1 MDFLTEYKTQIIQ
14 VATFVTLPF
23 LVMLV
28 SLAFVYI
35 SGRMLNITKKQTSR
49 NLIAL
54 IVICLCY
61 IFYFYYMV
69 DTVSIVNKVW
79 SALTY
84 GALSII
90 FYVTIGFKLFDR
102 VDTLL
107 DKLVE
112 DPKKKKLR

>member
-1 MDFLTEYKTQIIQ
+1 MDFFIEYKTQILQI
-14 VATFVTLPF
+14 ATFITLPF
-23 LVMLV
+23 LVMLI
-28 SLAFVYI
+28 SLAMVYI

-54 IVICLCY
+54 VSICSCY
-61 IFYFYYMV
+61 AFYFSCMV
-69 DTVSIVNKVW
+69 KDVSLNGKIW

-102 VDTLL
+102 VDNLI
-107 DKLVE
+107 DKFAP
-112 DPKKKKLR
+112 DNKLRKK